1 MCKGACV
8 CICHVCG
15 NQKPLLGALLEMLP
29 LSFEA
34 ESLSGTG
41 WMTVPG
47 WLVKE
52 LLGCPRLCRHKCT
65 LPSLPLF
72 LLFCD
77 MGSEGQIWVLCFYGR
92 HFINGAVSPARFL
105 FKFRHS
111 SGFYGDNVISKGDNS
126 YLFLSVYLPFGP
138 ILPLVALIEMPVPCW
153 MWVVRADIYWCKG
166 KLFIVSPESITLGA
180 RFYKPLLPNQGP
192 SPLFTHTYVCAQLY

>member
-1 MCKGACV
+1 MEEVSGVLEEATQSTWRDDLVYQQLIKVILFLALSIEKTLSCVQVCMCKGACV

-41 WMTVPG
+41 WMIVPG

-52 LLGCPRLCRHKCT
+52 LLGCPRLCHHKCT

-153 MWVVRADIYWCKG
+153 M
-166 KLFIVSPESITLGA
+166 
-180 RFYKPLLPNQGP
+180 
-192 SPLFTHTYVCAQLY
+192 